1 MQTNQKAS
9 ELFPDHTVQDLNL
22 VQTVQNSV
30 TFTIMHTQN
39 TQTSSVTRSYL
50 EEENH
55 RIIEW
60 LRFEGT
66 SKIT

>member
-1 MQTNQKAS
+1 
-9 ELFPDHTVQDLNL
+9 
-22 VQTVQNSV
+22 
-30 TFTIMHTQN
+30 MHTQN

-55 RIIEW
+55 RIAER

-66 SKIT
+66 SKITKFHPLLCGQPLDKEPIKPSLEHLE